1 MGGRKFGFSNLVD
14 VGCSPFLRALNEAK
28 NINGS
33 GCMDEVTVLAE
44 LHNKALAK
52 ALKKLERKL
61 EGFKYSNFDLFA
73 ASKERID
80 NPSKYGTPI
89 YYCFKYILI
98 KPSPTKQF
106 GNLLMARARFYFE
119 VVFFIPS

>member
-1 MGGRKFGFSNLVD
+1 MGGTRFGFSNLGYM
-14 VGCSPFLRALNEAK
+14 GCSPFLRALNEAK

-52 ALKKLERKL
+52 ALKKLQRKL

-89 YYCFKYILI
+89 YLLFEKIVIIRCLF
-98 KPSPTKQF
+98 QF
-106 GNLLMARARFYFE
+106 LTCN
-119 VVFFIPS
+119 